1 MTLHPEIWLIV
12 TGVIGVAFFVIFV
25 GIIPSCISAQAR
37 KDEGY
42 DDNEAWESA
51 FVGMVCFWAACILVL
66 FVTAYVLNDGM
77 LGFATFIA
85 LIIAVVGG
93 LFVATDSG
101 DFPEEMYTKAGLGTF
116 VLLLVFTLIPITTI
130 LGNEANAKKLVETA
144 KFDQTITY
152 HLDANEHKLEGE
164 TATYPINSLRSN
176 ASGDT
181 YTWLERKEDGA
192 LVTRTVQKVNDDRYE
207 VTLKDDLPATDTEAR
222 VERIVEYQ
230 VKSRDIAAGKEACI
244 SKYTPDGFGLYPSCD
259 DGSETVKFTKT
270 RTIIHIPA
278 GSVDKMVPVTNQ

>member
-1 MTLHPEIWLIV
+1 MTHPEIWLIV
-12 TGVIGVAFFVIFV
+12 TGVIGLVFFVIFV
-25 GIIPSCISAQAR
+25 GIIPGCISAQAR
-37 KDEGY
+37 KDEEY
-42 DDNEAWESA
+42 DDDEAWETA
-51 FVGMVCFWAACILVL
+51 LVGMVCFWAACILAL
-66 FVTAYVLNDGM
+66 FVTACILQDGL

-85 LIIAVVGG
+85 LIIAVAGG
-93 LFVATDSG
+93 LLVACDPSN
-101 DFPEEMYTKAGLGTF
+101 FPEEAYTKAGLGT
-116 VLLLVFTLIPITTI
+116 VMLLAVFALIPLMTI
-130 LGNEANAKKLVETA
+130 SGNEANAQRQAENT

-164 TATYPINSLRSN
+164 TVTYPINSLRSN
-176 ASGDT
+176 PSGDT

-230 VKSRDIAAGKEACI
+230 VKSRDIAAGKEACV
-244 SKYTPDGFGLYPSCD
+244 SKYTPDGFGLYPNCD
-259 DGSETVKFTKT
+259 DGSETVKFAKT

-278 GSVDKMVPVTNQ
+278 DSVDKMVPVTNQ

>member
-1 MTLHPEIWLIV
+1 MTQHPEIWLIV

-25 GIIPSCISAQAR
+25 GIIPICISAQAR

-51 FVGMVCFWAACILVL
+51 FVGMICFWAACILVL

-101 DFPEEMYTKAGLGTF
+101 DFPEEMYAKAGLGIF
-116 VLLLVFTLIPITTI
+116 VLLLVFALIPITTM

-164 TATYPINSLRSN
+164 TVTYSINSLRSN
-176 ASGDT
+176 ANGDT

-192 LVTRTVQKVNDDRYE
+192 LVTRTVQKVNDGQYE

-230 VKSRDIAAGKEACI
+230 VKSRDIATGKEACV

-259 DGSETVKFTKT
+259 DGSETVKFAKT

>member
-1 MTLHPEIWLIV
+1 MTQHPEIWLIV

-51 FVGMVCFWAACILVL
+51 FVCMICFWAACILVL

-101 DFPEEMYTKAGLGTF
+101 DFPEEMYAKAGLGIF
-116 VLLLVFTLIPITTI
+116 VLLVVFALIPITTM

-164 TATYPINSLRSN
+164 TVTYSINSLRSN
-176 ASGDT
+176 ANGDT

-192 LVTRTVQKVNDDRYE
+192 LVTRTVQKVNDGQYE

-259 DGSETVKFTKT
+259 DGSETVKFAKT

>member
-1 MTLHPEIWLIV
+1 MTHPEIWLIV
-12 TGVIGVAFFVIFV
+12 VGVIGVAFFVIFV
-25 GIIPSCISAQAR
+25 GVIPSRISAQAR
-37 KDEGY
+37 KDEEY
-42 DDNEAWESA
+42 DDNEAWDSA
-51 FVGMVCFWAACILVL
+51 LVGMACFWAACILAL
-66 FVTAYVLNDGM
+66 FVTAYALKSGV

-85 LIIAVVGG
+85 LIISVVGILLVVLDPG
-93 LFVATDSG
+93 YD
-101 DFPEEMYTKAGLGTF
+101 PEEAYIKAGLGTII
-116 VLLLVFTLIPITTI
+116 LLLMFALIPAMTI
-130 LGNEANAKKLVETA
+130 LGNEAKEKKLVETA

-164 TATYPINSLRSN
+164 TITYPINSLRSN
-176 ASGDT
+176 PSGDT

-222 VERIVEYQ
+222 VERIVEYR
-230 VKSRDIAAGKEACI
+230 VKSADAAAGKEACI
-244 SKYTPDGFGLYPSCD
+244 SKYTPDGFGLYPSCE
-259 DGSETVKFTKT
+259 DGSETAKFAKT

>member
-1 MTLHPEIWLIV
+1 MTHPEIWLIV
-12 TGVIGVAFFVIFV
+12 AGVIGVAFFVIFI
-25 GIIPSCISAQAR
+25 GIIPSRISAQAR
-37 KDEGY
+37 KDEEY
-42 DDNEAWESA
+42 DDDKAWDSA
-51 FVGMVCFWAACILVL
+51 LVGMACFWAACILAL
-66 FVTAYVLNDGM
+66 FVTAYALKSGV

-85 LIIAVVGG
+85 LIISVVGI
-93 LFVATDSG
+93 LLVALDP
-101 DFPEEMYTKAGLGTF
+101 DYDPEEAYVKAGLGTII
-116 VLLLVFTLIPITTI
+116 LLLMFAFIPAMTI
-130 LGNEANAKKLVETA
+130 LGNEAKEKKLVETA
-144 KFDQTITY
+144 KFDQTVTY

-164 TATYPINSLRSN
+164 TITYPINSLRSN
-176 ASGDT
+176 ANGDT

-244 SKYTPDGFGLYPSCD
+244 SKYTPDGFGLYPSCED
-259 DGSETVKFTKT
+259 ESETAKFAKT

>member
-1 MTLHPEIWLIV
+1 MTQHPEIWLIV

-37 KDEGY
+37 KDEEY

-51 FVGMVCFWAACILVL
+51 FVGMVYFWAACILAL

-101 DFPEEMYTKAGLGTF
+101 DFPEEMYTKAGLGTII
-116 VLLLVFTLIPITTI
+116 LLLMFALIPAMTI
-130 LGNEANAKKLVETA
+130 LGDEAKEKKLVETA

-164 TATYPINSLRSN
+164 TITYPINSLRSN

-207 VTLKDDLPATDTEAR
+207 VTLKDDLPATDTEAH

-230 VKSRDIAAGKEACI
+230 VKSADAAAGKDMCI
-244 SKYTPDGFGLYPSCD
+244 SKYDTEDFGLYPRCD
-259 DGSETVKFTKT
+259 SDAANAKFTKA

-278 GSVDKMVPVTNQ
+278 GSVDKMVPVSSQ

>member
-1 MTLHPEIWLIV
+1 MTHPEIWLIV
-12 TGVIGVAFFVIFV
+12 AGVIGVAFFVIFV
-25 GIIPSCISAQAR
+25 GVIPSRISAQAR
-37 KDEGY
+37 KDEEY
-42 DDNEAWESA
+42 DDNEAWDSA
-51 FVGMVCFWAACILVL
+51 LVGMACFWAACILAL
-66 FVTAYVLNDGM
+66 FVTAYALKSGV

-85 LIIAVVGG
+85 LIISVVGILLVVLDPG
-93 LFVATDSG
+93 YD
-101 DFPEEMYTKAGLGTF
+101 PEEAYVKAGLGAII
-116 VLLLVFTLIPITTI
+116 LLLMFALIPAMTI
-130 LGNEANAKKLVETA
+130 LGNEANAKKLTENA

-164 TATYPINSLRSN
+164 TVTYPINSLRSN
-176 ASGDT
+176 SNGDT

-244 SKYTPDGFGLYPSCD
+244 SKYTPDGFGLYPSCN
-259 DGSETVKFTKT
+259 DGAETVKFAKT

-278 GSVDKMVPVTNQ
+278 GSVDKMVPVINQ

>member
-1 MTLHPEIWLIV
+1 MTQHPEIWLIV
-12 TGVIGVAFFVIFV
+12 TGVIGVAFFAIFV
-25 GIIPSCISAQAR
+25 GIIPARISAQAK
-37 KDEGY
+37 KDEEY
-42 DDNEAWESA
+42 DEYKAWESA
-51 FVGMVCFWAACILVL
+51 LVGMACFWAACILAL
-66 FVTAYVLNDGM
+66 FVTAYALKSGV
-77 LGFATFIA
+77 LGFAAFIA
-85 LIIAVVGG
+85 LIISVVGI
-93 LFVATDSG
+93 LLAALDTDY
-101 DFPEEMYTKAGLGTF
+101 DPEEEYIKAGLGTII
-116 VLLLVFTLIPITTI
+116 LLLMFALIPAMTI
-130 LGNEANAKKLVETA
+130 LGNEAKEKKLVETA

-164 TATYPINSLRSN
+164 TNAYPINSLRSN

-192 LVTRTVQKVNDDRYE
+192 LVTRTVQMVNDDRYE

-230 VKSRDIAAGKEACI
+230 VKSADAAAGKDMCI
-244 SKYTPDGFGLYPSCD
+244 SKYDTEDFGLYPRCD
-259 DGSETVKFTKT
+259 SDAANAKFAKA